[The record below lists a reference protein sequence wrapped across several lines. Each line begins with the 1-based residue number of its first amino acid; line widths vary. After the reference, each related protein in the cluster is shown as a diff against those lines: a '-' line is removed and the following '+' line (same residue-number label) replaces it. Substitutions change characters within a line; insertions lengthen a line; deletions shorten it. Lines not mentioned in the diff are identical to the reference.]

1 MLYVTATVSPAVVI
15 FAVANA
21 PAEYNVPLVLL
32 CVLDAPEPVTKKQ
45 PPTVPPAPV
54 IVYVIA
60 EAAHVV
66 TFDGV
71 APVDVEALNTA
82 VPRTAEPKTV

>member
-1 MLYVTATVSPAVVI
+1 MSPAVVI
-15 FAVANA
+15 FAVENA

-32 CVLDAPEPVTKKQ
+32 NVLDAPEPVHKKQ

-66 TFDGV
+66 TFEGV
-71 APVDVEALNTA
+71 VPVDVDAVNDA
-82 VPRTAEPKTV
+82 VPRTAEPRTV